1 MLHEPS
7 LPDCRPATP
16 TAGSRCESGC
26 PSPGIRVH
34 GGLNY
39 RISLI
44 RCDYSS
50 RQSHHFMLITCLA
63 RAVLATAVT
72 AIAAAAA
79 VEHTRDVQPIFQKRC
94 YGCHGA
100 S

>member
-1 MLHEPS
+1 
-7 LPDCRPATP
+7 
-16 TAGSRCESGC
+16 
-26 PSPGIRVH
+26 
-34 GGLNY
+34 
-39 RISLI
+39 
-44 RCDYSS
+44 
-50 RQSHHFMLITCLA
+50 MLITCLA

-100 S
+100 SQEMGGLRLDRREAALRV